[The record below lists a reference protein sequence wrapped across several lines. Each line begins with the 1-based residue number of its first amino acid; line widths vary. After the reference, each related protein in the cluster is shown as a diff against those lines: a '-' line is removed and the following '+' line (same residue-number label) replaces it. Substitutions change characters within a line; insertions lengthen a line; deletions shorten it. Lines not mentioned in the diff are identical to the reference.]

1 MTDNEIRQT
10 LRDVLVLTNSMD
22 KEHLTKMLQILLA
35 SQYAG
40 SDANLFCVINL
51 RKNVKKHLNK
61 YLDSNHLL
69 ARFNHKQIKQIYAI
83 MGDYGH
89 YPVCKLCG
97 KPIYINS
104 ETVRNP
110 VTQRNNKEFSWD
122 HIYPKSLGGANDLSN
137 MQAAHKICNN
147 HKGSNLPEE
156 HAHCQI
162 NILVTIRFDDCLNTN
177 FRNTNRNTKKP
188 NPVLR
193 KQDAW
198 CHKHKK
204 RHFDRYCGR

>member
-10 LRDVLVLTNSMD
+10 LRDVFVLTNSMD
-22 KEHLTKMLQILLA
+22 KEHLTKMLQILVA
-35 SQYAG
+35 FQNKPCDTDVFC
-40 SDANLFCVINL
+40 DANL

-104 ETVRNP
+104 STIRNS
-110 VTQRNNKEFSWD
+110 VTQRNNKEFTWD
-122 HIYPKSLGGANDLSN
+122 HIYPKSLGGVNDLSN

-147 HKGSNLPEE
+147 HKGRNLPEE
-156 HAHCQI
+156 HAHYQI
-162 NILVTIRFDDCLNTN
+162 NIVVTIQFDDCFDKN
-177 FRNTNRNTKKP
+177 FRNKNRNTKK
-188 NPVLR
+188 VSSALR

-204 RHFDRYCGR
+204 RHLGRCCGR